1 MIYRDRKFFRFILDE
16 RHSFAGNL
24 RGLAGVS
31 NILILL
37 LFLCAAVSCSKSSK
51 DEGCS
56 LPLEY
61 TYFEQVTA
69 QRTITKQQFADMI
82 APYVKNYGISSST
95 VSGYLNDV
103 HVAAI
108 TYKTKGVDGK
118 EVTASGVVAYPAG
131 TKSYDHL
138 VSIQH
143 GTLDID
149 EAPSTQN
156 FEYELAP
163 VLMGHV
169 VVMADYLGYGAS
181 KTADLQHPYLHIKS
195 TGIVCADMIEAA
207 REYLKSVGIKENSTD
222 LQLIGYSQGGTST
235 VALLMELESRGVGA
249 RVKAAHAGGGV
260 YDMEAT
266 WQYFMSQAGTSYA
279 HMGYIPFLIRGIC
292 YGEQL
297 TLDDSKVYAQ
307 RMISQG
313 LVNIF
318 STKQLSE
325 WHSLLGTDI
334 TKVLN
339 ADAFA
344 YPTFN
349 GNTEFLKLYQA
360 FKKNSLINYPV
371 SQTAFYVYHTR
382 TDDYVP
388 YVNAT
393 SAVSHWPTAHYV
405 ELTSTGHFNGGVEFY
420 LRYMG
425 LWNLISNDS
434 PAFAAKMKEPIN

>member
-1 MIYRDRKFFRFILDE
+1 MMHRFFDGFY
-16 RHSFAGNL
+16 FAL
-24 RGLAGVS
+24 LTLCVLAIG
-31 NILILL
+31 
-37 LFLCAAVSCSKSSK
+37 FVSCSKSN
-51 DEGCS
+51 EGGGTN
-56 LPLEY
+56 PAIVTNE
-61 TYFEQVTA
+61 YFEQVTA
-69 QRTITKQQFADMI
+69 QRTITKQQLADMI
-82 APYVKNYGISSST
+82 APYIKSYGVSSST
-95 VSGYLNDV
+95 ISGYLSDV
-103 HVAAI
+103 NVAAI

-118 EVTASGVVAYPAG
+118 EVTASGVIAYASG
-131 TKSYDHL
+131 TKNYDHL
-138 VSIQH
+138 LSIQH
-143 GTLDID
+143 GTTDIND
-149 EAPSTQN
+149 APSTQN
-156 FEYELAP
+156 FPFELAP
-163 VLMGHV
+163 VLVGHV

-235 VALLMELESRGVGA
+235 IATLLELESRGETS
-249 RVKAAHAGGGV
+249 RIKAVHAGGGV

-266 WQYFMSQAGTSYA
+266 WQYFMSQAGTAYS
-279 HMGYIPFLIRGIC
+279 HMGYVPYLIRGIC

-297 TLDDSKVYAQ
+297 TLDDSKIYAP
-307 RMISQG
+307 RMISEG

-318 STKQLSE
+318 STKQLSA

-360 FKKNSLINYPV
+360 FKKNSLINYSV
-371 SQTAFYVYHTR
+371 LQTAFYIYHTR

-393 SAVSHWPTAHYV
+393 SAITHWPAAHYV
-405 ELTSTGHFNGGVEFY
+405 ELASTGHFNGGIEFY

-425 LWNLISNDS
+425 LWNLISKDS
-434 PAFAAKMKEPIN
+434 PAFAAKMKEQLS